1 MPWSLYELQ
10 NYVLKLVCM
19 VFFNVSGQADMFG
32 TEFLLHWST
41 DMTFATAY
49 IEAGSRSVNVSATG
63 LTTPLTIPAFDVE
76 TVVFYNHSV
85 DSEVWHFI

>member
-1 MPWSLYELQ
+1 MYGL
-10 NYVLKLVCM
+10 
-19 VFFNVSGQADMFG
+19 FNVSGQADMFG

-49 IEAGSRSVNVSATG
+49 IEAGSRSVNVSANG
-63 LTTPLTIPAFDVE
+63 LTTPLTIPSFDVE